1 MNVYQAD
8 QTFNFDNL
16 QLEHPVSMPGNSYF
30 TSITMGGQPV
40 YVETPQI
47 TTKQGFV
54 KNAKKVVCDLL
65 FSSNE
70 SEFIHWIETLET
82 TCHNLVYQNSGDWFQ
97 DTLEYDDIENAF
109 SPCMKSYKSGK
120 YQACRCLIGIDHKN
134 GHPLTK
140 VYDETETP
148 VSHTEVNEHSQ
159 IIGIIEIKGIR
170 FTTRS
175 FQIEI
180 DLRQIMILK
189 IDTVFDKCLI
199 KKGGKFTEKTD
210 KIDIPLPKYQK
221 IATKELE
228 DTEQISKELEDDEE
242 NNKKLGDDEEDNKEL
257 EDPEVEDTKV
267 IENVNDKP
275 ENQDSIQLIE
285 EPSTNNN
292 ENTDTSDHV
301 ENTSEQKDVTEPKLI
316 EENVLEE
323 VKNEIQPIN
332 SSLIATP
339 DKNENIDTNP
349 MEEDGLEV
357 VEWDD
362 MMLSPDNG
370 DTNILSIKRPN
381 QVYHEIYKKAKER
394 ARELKKQALAAILE
408 ANSLKN
414 TYMLDDMDDDTSSVS
429 EFDDEESIESVESEE
444 SKEGI
449 QEIEN

>member
-8 QTFNFDNL
+8 ETFNFDNL

-30 TSITMGGQPV
+30 TSITMAGQPV

-70 SEFIHWIETLET
+70 SDFIHWIETLET
-82 TCHNLVYQNSGDWFQ
+82 TCHNLVYKNSGDWFQ
-97 DTLEYDDIENAF
+97 DKLEYDDIENAF

-134 GHPLTK
+134 GNPLTK

-148 VSHTEVNEHSQ
+148 VSHTEVNELSQ
-159 IIGIIEIKGIR
+159 IIGIVEIKGIR

-180 DLRQIMILK
+180 DLRQVMILK

-199 KKGGKFTEKTD
+199 KKGGKITEKTN

-221 IATKELE
+221 ITAKEIEDDEPNNKELE
-228 DTEQISKELEDDEE
+228 DNEPNNKELEDDEQ
-242 NNKKLGDDEEDNKEL
+242 NNKEL
-257 EDPEVEDTKV
+257 EDPEITEDVKNKSEFEEDLQV
-267 IENVNDKP
+267 IEEK
-275 ENQDSIQLIE
+275 
-285 EPSTNNN
+285 T
-292 ENTDTSDHV
+292 TSNSDNIDDGDHT
-301 ENTSEQKDVTEPKLI
+301 EGIIEQKDVIEPKLI
-316 EENVLEE
+316 EEDVLQE
-323 VKNEIQPIN
+323 VENEIRPVN
-332 SSLIATP
+332 NSLIATP
-339 DKNENIDTNP
+339 DKNEKIDTSP
-349 MEEDGLEV
+349 LEEDGLEV
-357 VEWDD
+357 VDWDD
-362 MMLSPDNG
+362 TMLTPDNG
-370 DTNILSIKRPN
+370 ETNILSIKRPN

-408 ANSLKN
+408 ANSLKS
-414 TYMLDDMDDDTSSVS
+414 TYMLDDIDDDTSSVS
-429 EFDDEESIESVESEE
+429 EFDDEESMESIESIE

>member
-8 QTFNFDNL
+8 ETFNFDSL

-30 TSITMGGQPV
+30 TSITMAGQPV

-70 SEFIHWIETLET
+70 SDFIHWIETLET
-82 TCHNLVYQNSGDWFQ
+82 TCHNLVYKNSGDWFQ
-97 DTLEYDDIENAF
+97 DKLEYDDIENAF

-134 GHPLTK
+134 GNPLTK

-148 VSHTEVNEHSQ
+148 VSHTEVNELSQ
-159 IIGIIEIKGIR
+159 IIGIVEIKGIR

-180 DLRQIMILK
+180 DLRQVMILK

-199 KKGGKFTEKTD
+199 KKGGKITEKTN

-221 IATKELE
+221 ITAKEIEDDEPNNKELE
-228 DTEQISKELEDDEE
+228 DNEPNNKELEDDEQ
-242 NNKKLGDDEEDNKEL
+242 NNKEL
-257 EDPEVEDTKV
+257 EDREITEDVKNKSEFEEDLQV
-267 IENVNDKP
+267 IEEKTISN
-275 ENQDSIQLIE
+275 
-285 EPSTNNN
+285 
-292 ENTDTSDHV
+292 SDNIDDGDHT
-301 ENTSEQKDVTEPKLI
+301 EDIIEQKDVIEPKLI
-316 EENVLEE
+316 EEDVLQE
-323 VKNEIQPIN
+323 VENEIRPVN
-332 SSLIATP
+332 NSLIATP
-339 DKNENIDTNP
+339 DKNEKIDTSP
-349 MEEDGLEV
+349 LEEDGLEV
-357 VEWDD
+357 VDWDD
-362 MMLSPDNG
+362 TMLTPDNG
-370 DTNILSIKRPN
+370 ETNILSIKRPN

-408 ANSLKN
+408 ANSLKS
-414 TYMLDDMDDDTSSVS
+414 TYMLDDIDDDTSSVS
-429 EFDDEESIESVESEE
+429 EFDDEESMESIESIE

>member
-8 QTFNFDNL
+8 ETFNFDSL

-30 TSITMGGQPV
+30 TSITMAGQPV

-54 KNAKKVVCDLL
+54 KNAKKVECDLL

-70 SEFIHWIETLET
+70 SDFIHWIETLET
-82 TCHNLVYQNSGDWFQ
+82 TCHNLVYKNSGDWFQ
-97 DTLEYDDIENAF
+97 DKLEYDDIENAF
-109 SPCMKSYKSGK
+109 SPCMKSYNSGK

-134 GHPLTK
+134 GNPLTK

-148 VSHTEVNEHSQ
+148 VSHTEVNEFSQ
-159 IIGIIEIKGIR
+159 IIGIVEIKGIR

-180 DLRQIMILK
+180 DLRQVMILK

-199 KKGGKFTEKTD
+199 KKGGKITEKTN

-221 IATKELE
+221 ITAKEIEDDEPSNKELE
-228 DTEQISKELEDDEE
+228 DNEPNNKELEDDEQ
-242 NNKKLGDDEEDNKEL
+242 NNKEL
-257 EDPEVEDTKV
+257 EDPEITEDVKNKSEVEEDLQV
-267 IENVNDKP
+267 IEEK
-275 ENQDSIQLIE
+275 
-285 EPSTNNN
+285 T
-292 ENTDTSDHV
+292 TSNSDNIDDGDHT
-301 ENTSEQKDVTEPKLI
+301 EGIIEQKDVIEPKLI
-316 EENVLEE
+316 EEDVLQE
-323 VKNEIQPIN
+323 VENEIRPVN
-332 SSLIATP
+332 NSLIATP
-339 DKNENIDTNP
+339 DKNEKIDTSP
-349 MEEDGLEV
+349 LEEDGLEV
-357 VEWDD
+357 VDWDD
-362 MMLSPDNG
+362 TMLTPDNG

-408 ANSLKN
+408 ANSLKS
-414 TYMLDDMDDDTSSVS
+414 TYMLDDIDDDTSSVS
-429 EFDDEESIESVESEE
+429 EFDDEESMESIESIE

>member
-8 QTFNFDNL
+8 ETFNFDNL

-30 TSITMGGQPV
+30 TSITMAGQPV

-70 SEFIHWIETLET
+70 SNFIQWIETLET
-82 TCHNLVYQNSGDWFQ
+82 TCHNLVYKNSGDWFQ
-97 DTLEYDDIENAF
+97 DKLEYDDIENAF

-134 GHPLTK
+134 GNPLTK

-148 VSHTEVNEHSQ
+148 VSHTEVNELSQ
-159 IIGIIEIKGIR
+159 IIGIVEIKGIR

-180 DLRQIMILK
+180 DLRQVMILK

-199 KKGGKFTEKTD
+199 KKGGKITEKTN

-221 IATKELE
+221 ITAKEIEDDEQNNKELE
-228 DTEQISKELEDDEE
+228 DNEQNNKELEDDEQ
-242 NNKKLGDDEEDNKEL
+242 NNKEL
-257 EDPEVEDTKV
+257 EDPEI
-267 IENVNDKP
+267 IENVNNKS
-275 ENQDSIQLIE
+275 ENEEDLQVIE
-285 EPSTNNN
+285 EKTTSNSDNI
-292 ENTDTSDHV
+292 DYSDHT
-301 ENTSEQKDVTEPKLI
+301 EDISEQKDVIEPKLI
-316 EENVLEE
+316 EEDVLQE
-323 VKNEIQPIN
+323 VESEIRPVN
-332 SSLIATP
+332 NSLIATP
-339 DKNENIDTNP
+339 DKNEKIDTGP
-349 MEEDGLEV
+349 LEEDGLEV
-357 VEWDD
+357 VDWDD
-362 MMLSPDNG
+362 TMLTPDNG

-408 ANSLKN
+408 ANSLKS
-414 TYMLDDMDDDTSSVS
+414 TYMLDDIDDDTSSVS
-429 EFDDEESIESVESEE
+429 EFDDEESMESIESIE